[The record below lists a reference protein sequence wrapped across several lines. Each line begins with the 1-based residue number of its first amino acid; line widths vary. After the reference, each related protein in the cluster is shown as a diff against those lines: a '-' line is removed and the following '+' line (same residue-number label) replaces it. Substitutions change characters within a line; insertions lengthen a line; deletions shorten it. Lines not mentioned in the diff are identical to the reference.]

1 MRVFEKSHVVKF
13 SRNTTL
19 PLTSRKWLTKIGQL
33 QKMGILPPPAQPT
46 KTPVVAKRKSTQ
58 LDFGSIA
65 PLSTSA
71 PGTKNF
77 AGYRDTA
84 ASKGKGGKLG
94 NDDSMDSDNE
104 EDDEGDKRIDEDDGK
119 DQPIKEL
126 SLEEAMQEEKLSED
140 VRKIRVCLYTPPTRR
155 DFQILSIRNQDENSR

>member
-1 MRVFEKSHVVKF
+1 
-13 SRNTTL
+13 
-19 PLTSRKWLTKIGQL
+19 
-33 QKMGILPPPAQPT
+33 MGILPPPTQPT
-46 KTPVVAKRKSTQ
+46 KTPVAAKRKSTQ

-84 ASKGKGGKLG
+84 ASKRKEGRPG
-94 NDDSMDSDNE
+94 NDDTMDSDNE
-104 EDDEGDKRIDEDDGK
+104 EDDEGDKHIDEDDGK

-140 VRKIRVCLYTPPTRR
+140 VRKIRVCLHLLPNKTGFPNTLDQEPRR
-155 DFQILSIRNQDENSR
+155 EVKLKVASFLARTLFKMPEF

>member
-1 MRVFEKSHVVKF
+1 
-13 SRNTTL
+13 
-19 PLTSRKWLTKIGQL
+19 
-33 QKMGILPPPAQPT
+33 MGILPPPAQPT
-46 KTPVVAKRKSTQ
+46 KTPVAAKRKSTQ

-84 ASKGKGGKLG
+84 ATASKRKGGKPG
-94 NDDSMDSDNE
+94 NDDAMDSDIE
-104 EDDEGDKRIDEDDGK
+104 EDEDGEKRIDEDDGK

-140 VRKIRVCLYTPPTRR
+140 VRKIRVCCL
-155 DFQILSIRNQDENSR
+155 NSSELVDLFTNTFVS